1 MLKAVMAAALLAFIA
16 LTLVFGRVFCGY
28 LCPIGAVQELAYRVP
43 TRKPRVR
50 DRRVALIVHWAAFA
64 LMLVLGLAFSI
75 KLLGFFGVASFFQGR
90 VKAAFFYVFL
100 ALLAL
105 GVFIYRPFCRYVC
118 PYGALLSL
126 AASKSLF
133 KLRRRPSCVKCRSC
147 ERACPAHEAYEGSSK
162 QECYLCLRCVDA
174 CRPGALE
181 YART

>member
-1 MLKAVMAAALLAFIA
+1 M
-16 LTLVFGRVFCGY
+16 
-28 LCPIGAVQELAYRVP
+28 
-43 TRKPRVR
+43 
-50 DRRVALIVHWAAFA
+50 
-64 LMLVLGLAFSI
+64 
-75 KLLGFFGVASFFQGR
+75 
-90 VKAAFFYVFL
+90 FFYAFL